1 MVYLQGPLPLVNN
14 QTVRLRMGRSTL
26 ALQAK
31 RSISASI
38 RGTLQRAPL
47 TTPCTA
53 SLPELQHI
61 MSLAPPY
68 IPRSIRQVD
77 QSTTEPNMSD
87 MPLPSSSIQTNTDNR
102 FRIQDVNSWL
112 NSIQQNQSPN
122 EFHANPVEESGLN
135 GQGVSEE
142 QVQQELLL
150 PSDHPQLNSPFEEQN
165 RAIEQSRIEVISDE
179 SKEINE
185 NLNSIQNIDDLSTIN
200 QESKSERSPRVTI
213 EYSSSPLPV
222 EILSGGDPHPID
234 VPIVLGGDR
243 VSVGS
248 RPSSARPASAKKVMI
263 SSDPISP
270 SLLNPTVLYSGNRT
284 FSPREP
290 ENTSVSNQNSTTSNF
305 PVAINQNYEAI
316 QTFTEEHGDENES
329 ECAQLK
335 ESSLNKIEQQVEEEE
350 QQKEK
355 QQEKERDDHVGNE
368 QKENEQE
375 KQEINIVQSLEIL
388 STNIQTVDT

>member
-1 MVYLQGPLPLVNN
+1 
-14 QTVRLRMGRSTL
+14 
-26 ALQAK
+26 
-31 RSISASI
+31 
-38 RGTLQRAPL
+38 
-47 TTPCTA
+47 
-53 SLPELQHI
+53 

-248 RPSSARPASAKKVMI
+248 RPSSARPASAKKVMVINYLFLFLFI
-263 SSDPISP
+263 SDFFSFK
-270 SLLNPTVLYSGNRT
+270 LYNR
-284 FSPREP
+284 FH
-290 ENTSVSNQNSTTSNF
+290 Q
-305 PVAINQNYEAI
+305 I
-316 QTFTEEHGDENES
+316 QYLHHF
-329 ECAQLK
+329 
-335 ESSLNKIEQQVEEEE
+335 
-350 QQKEK
+350 
-355 QQEKERDDHVGNE
+355 
-368 QKENEQE
+368 
-375 KQEINIVQSLEIL
+375 
-388 STNIQTVDT
+388 